1 MTRRQ
6 QTRTRREW
14 IPENGETRAGTRPW
28 MCRWHAAMRVH
39 QGDCIHSSRDA
50 QMVQNA
56 RMFRHSNMAVHSVCM
71 GTRPLRDAPYS
82 TEWMAEEEPEW
93 SVGDNQSKAIEAQVL
108 CMRWKRGW
116 GGEGAVTRKG
126 GQRLSVAMQ
135 EVSCMRV
142 NCVQG
147 HAEACSPRCTALCF
161 CRCLDLFDVGTT
173 SNHDA
178 IRRGACCVRRRER
191 SGCYGA
197 DGQKAYD

>member
-1 MTRRQ
+1 M
-6 QTRTRREW
+6 
-14 IPENGETRAGTRPW
+14 A
-28 MCRWHAAMRVH
+28 CSHASAPGGLH
-39 QGDCIHSSRDA
+39 PLL
-50 QMVQNA
+50 A
-56 RMFRHSNMAVHSVCM
+56 RCPDGAKCTHVPTFEHGSALCM
-71 GTRPLRDAPYS
+71 HGHLASTDAPYS

-108 CMRWKRGW
+108 CMRCKRGW

-135 EVSCMRV
+135 EVSCKRV
-142 NCVQG
+142 TCVQG